1 MQHLRQEFWRR
12 WSLEYIQ
19 TLQVRSQWQRDYD
32 NSKVDN
38 IVLVCDENTPQGSW
52 PLGRVTEV
60 MPDRHN
66 KVRQVYVETQF
77 SI

>member
-1 MQHLRQEFWRR
+1 MQYLPQEFWRR

-19 TLQVRSQWQRDYD
+19 NLQVRSQWQHEHD

-38 IVLVCDENTPQGSW
+38 IVLVCDENAPQGSW
-52 PLGRVTEV
+52 LLGRVTEV

-66 KVRQVYVETQF
+66 KVRQVYVEMQF